1 MIRAYKGI
9 RPTLGLRAWVDSSA
23 QVIGAV
29 ELGEDSSVWM
39 NTVVRP

>member
-9 RPTLGLRAWVDSSA
+9 RPALGARAYVDPSA

-29 ELGEDSSVWM
+29 ELGEDASV
-39 NTVVRP
+39 